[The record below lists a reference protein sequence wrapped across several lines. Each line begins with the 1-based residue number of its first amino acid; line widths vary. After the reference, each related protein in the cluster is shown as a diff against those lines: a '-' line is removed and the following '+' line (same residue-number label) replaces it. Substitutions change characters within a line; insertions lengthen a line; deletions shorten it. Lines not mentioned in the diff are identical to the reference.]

1 MHQRALVQ
9 CCSRRCAHPPS
20 PFVSHKMTMH
30 LSTPS
35 CSERV
40 GHGAHIS
47 VCVFLVRTAISHFIR
62 PFHCSPLWLWF
73 LRALGDCCGGMWV
86 VLLLQMYGILPGA
99 TTVPLPACSPLL
111 AAMRVP
117 PGASVVPLRSLP
129 LLHCIWHTSV
139 QAKLRCLHPFLIRPE
154 LPGPRAHG
162 LCAALEPKQLQACL
176 MDRSAVGVTR
186 SQLRAPQPCECT
198 A

>member
-1 MHQRALVQ
+1 MLLFSVRPRCMHQRALVQ
-9 CCSRRCAHPPS
+9 CCSCRCAHPPS

-99 TTVPLPACSPLL
+99 TTVPLPARSPLL
-111 AAMRVP
+111 AA
-117 PGASVVPLRSLP
+117 ASHVCRAWHLGCASPLFAIAT
-129 LLHCIWHTSV
+129 LHLARFRTS
-139 QAKLRCLHPFLIRPE
+139 
-154 LPGPRAHG
+154 
-162 LCAALEPKQLQACL
+162 
-176 MDRSAVGVTR
+176 
-186 SQLRAPQPCECT
+186 
-198 A
+198 